1 MGYQVSDK
9 LDVIFGARS
18 YEYEVDISSDVD
30 FPLLYTSI
38 VPEVDDFRTGDE
50 IILNLLDVADDDSG
64 SLLKLNA
71 SYKFSDDVLGYVTLV
86 KVLELVVQIVLE
98 LVALTLMKALS
109 KCLFFRTNK
118 FSLRILLPI

>member
-1 MGYQVSDK
+1 M
-9 LDVIFGARS
+9 IFGARS

-98 LVALTLMKALS
+98 LVTLTLMKALS
-109 KCLFFRTNK
+109 KCVFFRTNK